1 MTKETKL
8 QRYERLERDG
18 PIHPEPISEADRKW
32 IANIARRYHTKRFE
46 PYDYSRSLAKADV
59 E

>member
-1 MTKETKL
+1 MPKETKL

-18 PIHPEPISEADRKW
+18 PIHSEPISETDQKR

-46 PYDYSRSLAKADV
+46 PYDYSRSSAKADV

>member
-18 PIHPEPISEADRKW
+18 PIHPDPISEADRKR
-32 IANIARRYHTKRFE
+32 IAGAAKQYHTKRFQ
-46 PYDYSRSLAKADV
+46 PYDYSRSSAKADV

>member
-18 PIHPEPISEADRKW
+18 PIHPEPISEADRKR
-32 IANIARRYHTKRFE
+32 IAGAAKQYHTKRFQ
-46 PYDYSRSLAKADV
+46 PYDYSRSSAKADV

>member
-18 PIHPEPISEADRKW
+18 PIHPDPISEADRKRL
-32 IANIARRYHTKRFE
+32 AGAAKQYHTKRFQ
-46 PYDYSRSLAKADV
+46 PYDYSRSSAKADV